1 MMPETIS
8 AFEAALGLFA
18 GLAGLALIIYALL
31 RADMR
36 QMHGEMLALRT
47 EVKAE
52 IEASEGRLQGKIR
65 ETEERLQGNIRD
77 TEERLQGKIQ
87 ETEERLSAGI
97 KANAERI
104 EAVEGKLSELGER
117 VAQIDGKLEFLY
129 RFITRQNE
137 PPPAAAE

>member
-1 MMPETIS
+1 MMPETVS
-8 AFEAALGLFA
+8 ALEAAIGLFA

-36 QMHGEMLALRT
+36 QMRGEMLALRT
-47 EVKAE
+47 ELKTE
-52 IEASEGRLQGKIR
+52 IEASERRLKGNIR
-65 ETEERLQGNIRD
+65 ETEERLS
-77 TEERLQGKIQ
+77 T
-87 ETEERLSAGI
+87 GI

-104 EAVEGKLSELGER
+104 DALEGKLSELGER

>member
-1 MMPETIS
+1 MMPETVS
-8 AFEAALGLFA
+8 ALEAAIGLFA

-36 QMHGEMLALRT
+36 QMRGEMLALRT
-47 EVKAE
+47 ELKAE
-52 IEASEGRLQGKIR
+52 IEASEGRLQV
-65 ETEERLQGNIRD
+65 NIRD
-77 TEERLQGKIQ
+77 TEERLNV
-87 ETEERLSAGI
+87 GI

-104 EAVEGKLSELGER
+104 GALEGKVDDLGERVSALGER
-117 VAQIDGKLEFLY
+117 VAQVDGKLEFLY

>member
-8 AFEAALGLFA
+8 AFEAAVGLFA
-18 GLAGLALIIYALL
+18 AIAALAFSIYALL

-36 QMHGEMLALRT
+36 QMRGEMLTLRT
-47 EVKAE
+47 ELKAE
-52 IEASEGRLQGKIR
+52 IEASEGRL
-65 ETEERLQGNIRD
+65 NA
-77 TEERLQGKIQ
+77 
-87 ETEERLSAGI
+87 SI

-104 EAVEGKLSELGER
+104 DAVEGKLSELGER
-117 VAQIDGKLEFLY
+117 VAQVDGKLEFLY

>member
-8 AFEAALGLFA
+8 AFEAAVGLFA
-18 GLAGLALIIYALL
+18 AIAGLALIIYALL

-36 QMHGEMLALRT
+36 QMRGEMLALRT
-47 EVKAE
+47 ELKAE
-52 IEASEGRLQGKIR
+52 IEASEGRLQG
-65 ETEERLQGNIRD
+65 NIRD
-77 TEERLQGKIQ
+77 TEERLN
-87 ETEERLSAGI
+87 AAI

-104 EAVEGKLSELGER
+104 DAVEGKLSELGER
-117 VAQIDGKLEFLY
+117 VALIDGKLEFLY

>member
-1 MMPETIS
+1 MMPETVS
-8 AFEAALGLFA
+8 ALEAAIGLFA

-36 QMHGEMLALRT
+36 QMRGEMLALRT
-47 EVKAE
+47 DLTAE
-52 IEASEGRLQGKIR
+52 IKAS
-65 ETEERLQGNIRD
+65 EERLN
-77 TEERLQGKIQ
+77 
-87 ETEERLSAGI
+87 AGI

-104 EAVEGKLSELGER
+104 DAVEGKLSELGER
-117 VAQIDGKLEFLY
+117 VAQVDGKLEFLY